1 MYIKQNSERII
12 YRKLHELLQK
22 TKKNYIQKGYTK
34 KEKLLWKGD
43 QILIY
48 IHVYIYTLSIII
60 LEGGGVSSSFLF
72 KYFKEQGRVFGE
84 DRNRVIRI
92 KYGLFK
98 IGGLKS
104 SHPLPQKK
112 EEEKKISINR
122 KTSPP
127 LRKRLQAVMIFWMP
141 LVWPVGVSHFCILGF
156 SLDGEWTL
164 VHESSDC
171 NPFSYYF
178 MFEKQLTFIH

>member
-92 KYGLFK
+92 KYVLFK

-112 EEEKKISINR
+112 EEKKR
-122 KTSPP
+122 F
-127 LRKRLQAVMIFWMP
+127 Q
-141 LVWPVGVSHFCILGF
+141 
-156 SLDGEWTL
+156 
-164 VHESSDC
+164 
-171 NPFSYYF
+171 
-178 MFEKQLTFIH
+178 

>member
-1 MYIKQNSERII
+1 M
-12 YRKLHELLQK
+12 
-22 TKKNYIQKGYTK
+22 
-34 KEKLLWKGD
+34 
-43 QILIY
+43 
-48 IHVYIYTLSIII
+48 YIYTLIIII

-92 KYGLFK
+92 KYVLFK

-127 LRKRLQAVMIFWMP
+127 LRKRLQAVMIF
-141 LVWPVGVSHFCILGF
+141 
-156 SLDGEWTL
+156 
-164 VHESSDC
+164 
-171 NPFSYYF
+171 
-178 MFEKQLTFIH
+178 

>member
-1 MYIKQNSERII
+1 M
-12 YRKLHELLQK
+12 
-22 TKKNYIQKGYTK
+22 
-34 KEKLLWKGD
+34 
-43 QILIY
+43 
-48 IHVYIYTLSIII
+48 YIYTLIIII

-112 EEEKKISINR
+112 RRKKKISINR

-127 LRKRLQAVMIFWMP
+127 LRKRLQAVMIF
-141 LVWPVGVSHFCILGF
+141 
-156 SLDGEWTL
+156 
-164 VHESSDC
+164 
-171 NPFSYYF
+171 
-178 MFEKQLTFIH
+178 

>member
-1 MYIKQNSERII
+1 MYIKQISERII

-22 TKKNYIQKGYTK
+22 TKKKYIQKGYTK

-48 IHVYIYTLSIII
+48 KHVYIYFNYYHF
-60 LEGGGVSSSFLF
+60 EGGGVSSSFLF

-92 KYGLFK
+92 KYVLFK

-112 EEEKKISINR
+112 EEKKR
-122 KTSPP
+122 F
-127 LRKRLQAVMIFWMP
+127 Q
-141 LVWPVGVSHFCILGF
+141 
-156 SLDGEWTL
+156 
-164 VHESSDC
+164 
-171 NPFSYYF
+171 
-178 MFEKQLTFIH
+178 